1 MNELGELHEFFAAS
15 VGAAAAL
22 IGLLF
27 VAISI
32 APEKVFG
39 DQADADRRAD
49 AQRAFTALVNVFFV
63 SLAAL
68 MPHSAVRVME
78 VVALLAIVQIARAI
92 FMRVRSDGGLKNW
105 QHLGL
110 ISLGIYVFELI
121 AAQGVVTR
129 AVSPDKL
136 VYFVLGFYAYALG
149 TSWNLLGAKGAAK
162 AA

>member
-1 MNELGELHEFFAAS
+1 VNELGELHELFAAS

-39 DQADADRRAD
+39 DQADVDRRAD

-63 SLAAL
+63 SLGAL
-68 MPHSAVRVME
+68 MPHSGLRVIE
-78 VVALLAIVQIARAI
+78 VVAALAIIQIASAI
-92 FMRVRSDGGLKNW
+92 IARVRSDGGLKHW

-110 ISLGIYVFELI
+110 ISLGIYVLELI
-121 AAQGVVTR
+121 VAQGVVTG
-129 AVSPDKL
+129 AASADKL
-136 VYFVLGFYAYALG
+136 LYFVLGLYAYALG
-149 TSWNLLGAKGAAK
+149 TSWNLLGAKDGAK
-162 AA
+162 KT

>member
-1 MNELGELHEFFAAS
+1 VNELGELHELFAAS

-68 MPHSAVRVME
+68 MPHSALRVIE
-78 VVALLAIVQIARAI
+78 VVAALAIVQIARAVLA
-92 FMRVRSDGGLKNW
+92 RVRLDGGLKNW
-105 QHLGL
+105 RHLGL
-110 ISLGIYVFELI
+110 ISLCIYIFELI
-121 AAQGVVTR
+121 AAQAVVTR

-136 VYFVLGFYAYALG
+136 VYFVLGLYAYALG
-149 TSWNLLGAKGAAK
+149 TSWSLLGAKAAAK
-162 AA
+162 KA

>member
-1 MNELGELHEFFAAS
+1 VNELGELHELFAAS

-39 DQADADRRAD
+39 EQADMERRAD

-68 MPHSAVRVME
+68 MPHSALRVIE
-78 VVALLAIVQIARAI
+78 VVAALAIVQIAIAI
-92 FMRVRSDGGLKNW
+92 VARVRSGGGLKDW

-110 ISLGIYVFELI
+110 ISLAIYVLELI
-121 AAQGVVTR
+121 VAQGVVTR
-129 AVSPDKL
+129 AVAPDKL
-136 VYFVLGFYAYALG
+136 LYFVLGLYAYALG
-149 TSWNLLGAKGAAK
+149 TSWNLLGAKDSAK
-162 AA
+162 NT

>member
-63 SLAAL
+63 S
-68 MPHSAVRVME
+68 HSAVRVME

-136 VYFVLGFYAYALG
+136 VYFVLGLYAYALG